1 MELKALLV
9 QLEQATETK
18 QIQAILQQL
27 LLLLEGQLSEKE
39 YMRYKQL
46 AMYQENEFS
55 PSATEQSMKA
65 AKERVLHFLA
75 NKQFVKP
82 ELSKEVV
89 LLLVEK
95 WLKNFH
101 FYMEELVE
109 RAPHGKATIT
119 QALQQI
125 EIQNE
130 YDIQHLLYSLI
141 KPIFP
146 QARTETVDDTGYGGI
161 RYDIVIDDYDLT
173 IETKC
178 TREKMTE
185 RQLTEEI
192 AADSF
197 HYKKGHVFFFVYDR
211 YKIIRNKT
219 AFETAYSREENGKT
233 LRTIV
238 LQPIVF

>member
-1 MELKALLV
+1 MEVKALLV
-9 QLEQATETK
+9 QLEQETETK
-18 QIQAILQQL
+18 QIQALLQQL
-27 LLLLEGQLSEKE
+27 LYLLEEQLAEKDFL
-39 YMRYKQL
+39 RYKQL
-46 AMYQENEFS
+46 AMYQENAFS
-55 PSATEQSMKA
+55 PASTEQSVKA

-75 NKQFVKP
+75 DKQFVKP
-82 ELSKEVV
+82 ELSKEVA
-89 LLLVEK
+89 LLLIEK
-95 WLKNFH
+95 WLTNFH
-101 FYMEELVE
+101 LYMEELVA

-119 QALQQI
+119 QALQQV

-130 YDIQHLLYSLI
+130 YDVQHILYSLI

-161 RYDIVIDDYDLT
+161 RYDIVVDDYDLT

-178 TREKMTE
+178 TRSKMTE

-219 AFETAYSREENGKT
+219 AFEMTYSREENGKT

-238 LQPIVF
+238 LQPIVM

>member
-1 MELKALLV
+1 MELKVLLV

-18 QIQAILQQL
+18 QIQAFLQQL
-27 LLLLEGQLSEKE
+27 LLLLEGQLSEKDFL
-39 YMRYKQL
+39 RYKQL
-46 AMYQENEFS
+46 AMYQENAFS
-55 PSATEQSMKA
+55 PTATEQSVKA

-75 NKQFVKP
+75 DKQFVKP
-82 ELSKEVV
+82 ELSKEVA
-89 LLLVEK
+89 LLLVDK
-95 WLKNFH
+95 WLTNFH
-101 FYMEELVE
+101 LYMEELVE

-125 EIQNE
+125 EIKNE
-130 YDIQHLLYSLI
+130 YDVQHLLYSLI

-161 RYDIVIDDYDLT
+161 RYDIVIADYDLT

-178 TREKMTE
+178 TRAKMTE

-197 HYKKGHVFFFVYDR
+197 HYKKENVFFFVYDR

-219 AFETAYSREENGKT
+219 AFETAYSREENGKM

-238 LQPIVF
+238 LQQIVF

>member
-1 MELKALLV
+1 MELKALFV

-18 QIQAILQQL
+18 QIQVFLQQL
-27 LLLLEGQLSEKE
+27 LLLLEGQLSEKDFL
-39 YMRYKQL
+39 RYKQL
-46 AMYQENEFS
+46 AMYQENAFS
-55 PSATEQSMKA
+55 PTATEQSMKA

-75 NKQFVKP
+75 DKQFVKP
-82 ELSKEVV
+82 ELSKEVAR
-89 LLLVEK
+89 LLVEK

-101 FYMEELVE
+101 LYMEELVE

-130 YDIQHLLYSLI
+130 YDVQHLLYSLI

-161 RYDIVIDDYDLT
+161 RYDIVIDDDDLT

-178 TREKMTE
+178 TRAKMTE

-197 HYKKGHVFFFVYDR
+197 HYKKENVFFFIYDR

-219 AFETAYSREENGKT
+219 AFETM
-233 LRTIV
+233 
-238 LQPIVF
+238 

>member
-18 QIQAILQQL
+18 QIQAFLQQL
-27 LLLLEGQLSEKE
+27 LLLLEGQLSEKDFL
-39 YMRYKQL
+39 RYKQL
-46 AMYQENEFS
+46 AMYQENAFS
-55 PSATEQSMKA
+55 PTATEQSLNA

-75 NKQFVKP
+75 DKQFVKP
-82 ELSKEVV
+82 ELSKEVA
-89 LLLVEK
+89 LLLVDK
-95 WLKNFH
+95 WLTNFH
-101 FYMEELVE
+101 LYMEELVE

-125 EIQNE
+125 EIKNE
-130 YDIQHLLYSLI
+130 YDVQHLLYSLI

-161 RYDIVIDDYDLT
+161 RYDIVLDDYDLT

-197 HYKKGHVFFFVYDR
+197 HYKKGHVFFYVYDR

-219 AFETAYSREENGKT
+219 AFETAYSREENGKMV
-233 LRTIV
+233 RTIV
-238 LQPIVF
+238 LQQIVF

>member
-1 MELKALLV
+1 MELKALFV

-18 QIQAILQQL
+18 QIQVFLQQL
-27 LLLLEGQLSEKE
+27 LLLLEGQLSEKDFL
-39 YMRYKQL
+39 RYKQL
-46 AMYQENEFS
+46 AMYQENAFS
-55 PSATEQSMKA
+55 PTATEQSMKA

-75 NKQFVKP
+75 DKQFVKP
-82 ELSKEVV
+82 ELSKEVAR
-89 LLLVEK
+89 LLVEK

-101 FYMEELVE
+101 LYMEELVE

-130 YDIQHLLYSLI
+130 YDVQHLLYSLI

-178 TREKMTE
+178 TRAKMTE

-197 HYKKGHVFFFVYDR
+197 HYKKENVFFFIYDR

-219 AFETAYSREENGKT
+219 AFETM
-233 LRTIV
+233 
-238 LQPIVF
+238 